1 MPLKQVLFA
10 ESEIF
15 KIPGFNLIIN
25 IKLEKVAVHVKNNRI
40 QFYNNCEMSG
50 GNFIQYQ
57 RNMPDNT
64 KMQMAKTI
72 DMEGIPILWTFIIS

>member
-1 MPLKQVLFA
+1 M
-10 ESEIF
+10 
-15 KIPGFNLIIN
+15 
-25 IKLEKVAVHVKNNRI
+25 HVKNNRI

>member
-1 MPLKQVLFA
+1 M
-10 ESEIF
+10 
-15 KIPGFNLIIN
+15 
-25 IKLEKVAVHVKNNRI
+25 KNNRI

-57 RNMPDNT
+57 RNMPDDT

-72 DMEGIPILWTFIIS
+72 DMEAIPILWTFIESPIKCSVIQPPVVFVGSHSRPSEI

>member
-1 MPLKQVLFA
+1 MYTIDFLYGMSHTFT
-10 ESEIF
+10 
-15 KIPGFNLIIN
+15 
-25 IKLEKVAVHVKNNRI
+25 KLGLVAVHVKNNRI

-72 DMEGIPILWTFIIS
+72 EMEAIPILWRFIKC